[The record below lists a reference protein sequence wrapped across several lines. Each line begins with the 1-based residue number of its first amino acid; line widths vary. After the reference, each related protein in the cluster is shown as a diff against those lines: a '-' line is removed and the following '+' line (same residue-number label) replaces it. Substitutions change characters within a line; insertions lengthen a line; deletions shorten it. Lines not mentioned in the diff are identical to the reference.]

1 MSFRSACARNGPPA
15 GLQAQLNSTQL
26 NSTQLN
32 STQLNSTFERH
43 LAASRSKSPNM
54 SKPSAISTAI
64 LYTSETHICLERP
77 RRRGADRFCK
87 IKLLGWKMHRRR
99 TSSSG
104 STASQV
110 KSGQVSPNARR
121 RAQCKGG
128 GGKEKKYMYTKKC
141 QTLYNLPASLRE
153 RRRNNYI
160 EQKSRKHGKRESHR
174 AVFLATISQLPKAL
188 YLQNISN
195 FVSQVCC
202 GRPRGGYVG
211 RGCHASVLL
220 TQRSAGK
227 FAM

>member
-1 MSFRSACARNGPPA
+1 MHNKHPNHLCVDPRANISIACPFRRSTAL
-15 GLQAQLNSTQL
+15 GLCGWVV
-26 NSTQLN
+26 
-32 STQLNSTFERH
+32 STFSYSHVQLQPH
-43 LAASRSKSPNM
+43 LALPQA
-54 SKPSAISTAI
+54 PSQ
-64 LYTSETHICLERP
+64 E
-77 RRRGADRFCK
+77 
-87 IKLLGWKMHRRR
+87 
-99 TSSSG
+99 SS
-104 STASQV
+104 
-110 KSGQVSPNARR
+110 QVSPNARR

-141 QTLYNLPASLRE
+141 QTLYNLQASLRE

-160 EQKSRKHGKRESHR
+160 KQKSRKHGKRESHR
-174 AVFLATISQLPKAL
+174 AAFLATISQLPRAL

>member
-1 MSFRSACARNGPPA
+1 MDHPRRKKCFFGPPPGTDMFYTVQYPDVFGVRRCQESVKPDFPLPGWEATVGKA
-15 GLQAQLNSTQL
+15 GMVWARRWPRGGRS
-26 NSTQLN
+26 
-32 STQLNSTFERH
+32 
-43 LAASRSKSPNM
+43 SRRDGIPNCAH
-54 SKPSAISTAI
+54 PSG
-64 LYTSETHICLERP
+64 P
-77 RRRGADRFCK
+77 
-87 IKLLGWKMHRRR
+87 KL
-99 TSSSG
+99 S
-104 STASQV
+104 
-110 KSGQVSPNARR
+110 QVSPNARR

-141 QTLYNLPASLRE
+141 QTLYNLQASLRK

-174 AVFLATISQLPKAL
+174 AAFLATISQLPKAL

-202 GRPRGGYVG
+202 GRPRGGYVR